1 MISATASKNINLMT
15 KLKKVDKNYTIKIN
29 EIYTYCSESS
39 KGDEDKD
46 EDVDED
52 EDDSVIYAYQDRR
65 KMKK

>member
-15 KLKKVDKNYTIKIN
+15 KLRKVGKITLLRLTKY
-29 EIYTYCSESS
+29 ILLSESS
-39 KGDEDKD
+39 KGDED

-52 EDDSVIYAYQDRR
+52 KDDSVIYAYQDRR